1 MIEGLKCANITLK
14 VRKIGKKETTP
25 ENCIKYL
32 KGLAS
37 SKTLKSA

>member
-32 KGLAS
+32 KGLV
-37 SKTLKSA
+37 SKHIRKGT

>member
-32 KGLAS
+32 KGLVS
-37 SKTLKSA
+37 NIVRKSA